1 MDYHFLQ
8 IMEDSKPG
16 IVWAGFCN
24 TMGCFLPGDGR
35 KKRIYRNLG
44 IKRNSIIKKSLN
56 KFQIFN

>member
-1 MDYHFLQ
+1 
-8 IMEDSKPG
+8 MEDSKPG